1 MIILPRQAR
10 DIGNALKREMRCLTG
25 QEVYTNFRQYP
36 GNPAHGQLW
45 TWNTTGAASALALTY
60 GGNCVSVSTAAAT
73 EGRLT
78 LSACSDETTV
88 WSFPPSPPE
97 IGPPGQK
104 THLFAPFYVQKCLI
118 LPRQARDNLT
128 GMHSKRE
135 MRVLTV
141 PPPGEKCHG
150 CQDNC
155 CVVPRKWELPCQQ
168 QGVTSMGSS
177 KLAQPPAGCEGGA
190 ILWSGDAW
198 QQAPDDRK
206 QHDPQWWVPLCF
218 DKGGEIQN
226 LTAMKQWHLQ

>member
-1 MIILPRQAR
+1 MGEIQSNLTDAP
-10 DIGNALKREMRCLTG
+10 EHTMCLDGRLGELG

-36 GNPAHGQLW
+36 GNSAQGQLW
-45 TWNTTGAASALALTY
+45 TWNTSGTAAALALKH
-60 GGNCVSVSTAAAT
+60 GGNCVSVSTTAAAD
-73 EGRLT
+73 GRLA
-78 LSACSDETTV
+78 LIACSGGATETA
-88 WSFPPSPPE
+88 WSFPASGPE
-97 IGPPGQK
+97 IGPP
-104 THLFAPFYVQKCLI
+104 A
-118 LPRQARDNLT
+118 A
-128 GMHSKRE
+128 
-135 MRVLTV
+135 
-141 PPPGEKCHG
+141 PPGEKCHG

-168 QGVTSMGSS
+168 QGVTSMGGS

-226 LTAMKQWHLQ
+226 LTAVKQWRLQ

>member
-1 MIILPRQAR
+1 MSLLNARALLNMPDSFFTLPRTAP
-10 DIGNALKREMRCLTG
+10 LT
-25 QEVYTNFRQYP
+25 
-36 GNPAHGQLW
+36 PA
-45 TWNTTGAASALALTY
+45 
-60 GGNCVSVSTAAAT
+60 
-73 EGRLT
+73 
-78 LSACSDETTV
+78 
-88 WSFPPSPPE
+88 PPPP
-97 IGPPGQK
+97 P
-104 THLFAPFYVQKCLI
+104 A
-118 LPRQARDNLT
+118 
-128 GMHSKRE
+128 
-135 MRVLTV
+135 

-168 QGVTSMGSS
+168 QGVTSMGGS

-226 LTAMKQWHLQ
+226 LTAVKQWRLQ